1 MRKKIV
7 SAVALLFIYSTV
19 ISQSSTNISGNCL
32 KEDSCF
38 TSSQI
43 YKMDY
48 AFSTV
53 RNTYAAARGKVDLYM
68 TVYSATPLPK
78 DIKKKTKKADDNTQ
92 PFILLIHGGGFRA
105 GCRTLIANECM
116 EFAKRGY
123 VVAAIDYRLG
133 WVPGDEK
140 KFCKG
145 FCFDGACN
153 IVLTSPCRK
162 GLSDSLDFA
171 VYRSIQ
177 DADAAMRYVAHYAD
191 NFNVD
196 KRYFYV
202 GGYSAGAIT
211 AVNLSYM
218 NQKDLN
224 AIIPKAKQKLGLYNT
239 YGNSFTDKY
248 KIAGLFNNWG
258 GIKDT
263 AYIKT
268 TGDRVPMIAFHGIDD
283 SIVPLEKNYPF
294 NCANGAYGTFSGS
307 KLIYE
312 RLIHKYPGIP
322 VEVYVAYGKHG
333 IFEENP
339 ATDQKALYRIQK
351 AICFFN
357 RVRNGDKTQKYVEID
372 KNEDDITYEELI
384 QTSPVECDTEDLQ
397 QKPSV
402 PIAFHSR
409 HAD

>member
-78 DIKKKTKKADDNTQ
+78 DIKKKTKKADENKQ

>member
-78 DIKKKTKKADDNTQ
+78 DIKKKTKKADDNKQ

>member
-1 MRKKIV
+1 MRKRIV
-7 SAVALLFIYSTV
+7 SAVMLLFIGSTV
-19 ISQSSTNISGNCL
+19 MSQSIANVSGNCF

-38 TSSQI
+38 ASSQI
-43 YKMDY
+43 YKTDY
-48 AFSTV
+48 IFSTV
-53 RNTYAAARGKVDLYM
+53 KNTYLSARGKVDLYM
-68 TVYSATPLPK
+68 TVYSAAPLPK
-78 DIKKKTKKADDNTQ
+78 NIQKKTIFANGKYKQ

-133 WVPGDEK
+133 WAPGDDK
-140 KFCKG
+140 KYCKG
-145 FCFDGACN
+145 FCFDGACGL
-153 IVLTSPCRK
+153 VLNSPCRV

-177 DADAAMRYVAHYAD
+177 DADAAMRYIAHYAD
-191 NFNVD
+191 NFNID
-196 KRYFYV
+196 KRYLYV

-224 AIIPKAKQKLGLYNT
+224 AVIPKAKAKLGLYNT

-263 AYIKT
+263 AYIKA
-268 TGDRVPMIAFHGIDD
+268 TGDKVPMIAFHGIDD
-283 SIVPLEKNYPF
+283 SIVPLEKDYPF
-294 NCANGAYGTFSGS
+294 NCINGAYGSFTGS

-312 RLIHKYPGIP
+312 RLIHKFPGIP
-322 VEVYVAYGKHG
+322 VELYVTYGKHG
-333 IFEENP
+333 IFDENP
-339 ATDQKALYRIQK
+339 STDRKALYRIQK
-351 AICFFN
+351 AVCFFN
-357 RVRNGDKTQKYVEID
+357 RVRNGDKTQKFIEID
-372 KNEDDITYEELI
+372 KNEDDITYDELI
-384 QTSPVECDTEDLQ
+384 KASPVECDAGGLQ
-397 QKPSV
+397 QKQYV
-402 PIAFHSR
+402 PIALN
-409 HAD
+409 

>member
-78 DIKKKTKKADDNTQ
+78 DIKKKTKKADDNKQ

-397 QKPSV
+397 QKPYV